1 MHYLYKA
8 KKLTGEIIEGVI
20 EADNRRLVINKLQKM
35 QVFPISIQEKDAGKG
50 LKQELSLNLLRRV
63 SMKDVMTFSRQ
74 MSDLLRSGLTLVR
87 CLDVI
92 VLQTGNPKLN
102 SVIKSVRSDVQG
114 GVSFSD
120 ALARHKKVFPNLYS
134 SMVRSG
140 EMGGM
145 LDQVMERLAI
155 FLENEQETR
164 GKIISALTYPAFM
177 VIVCV
182 FVMIV
187 LFTVVVPNFQIMFED
202 VDMAL
207 PLATQVLLGFSHFM
221 SRWWWALV
229 IAVVGGVLALRSYIK
244 TDAGRLQFDKIKLEL
259 PMVGDLIK
267 KREIAKFS
275 RTLGT
280 LLGNGVAILNALAI
294 TEQVISNQVL
304 KNDIQGF
311 ADNIK
316 EGAKLSDRMAESSL
330 FPPVAVNMVAVG
342 EETGNLEITLERV
355 ATAFENETDRVIK
368 AITTII
374 EPVMIVIM
382 AMIVGFI
389 VFAMIMPIFQISQ
402 SMGG

>member
-1 MHYLYKA
+1 MLH
-8 KKLTGEIIEGVI
+8 
-20 EADNRRLVINKLQKM
+20 EAPFLV
-35 QVFPISIQEKDAGKG
+35 
-50 LKQELSLNLLRRV
+50 
-63 SMKDVMTFSRQ
+63 
-74 MSDLLRSGLTLVR
+74 
-87 CLDVI
+87 
-92 VLQTGNPKLN
+92 
-102 SVIKSVRSDVQG
+102 
-114 GVSFSD
+114 
-120 ALARHKKVFPNLYS
+120 
-134 SMVRSG
+134 
-140 EMGGM
+140 EMGVL
-145 LDQVMERLAI
+145 LDL
-155 FLENEQETR
+155 FT
-164 GKIISALTYPAFM
+164 G
-177 VIVCV
+177 V